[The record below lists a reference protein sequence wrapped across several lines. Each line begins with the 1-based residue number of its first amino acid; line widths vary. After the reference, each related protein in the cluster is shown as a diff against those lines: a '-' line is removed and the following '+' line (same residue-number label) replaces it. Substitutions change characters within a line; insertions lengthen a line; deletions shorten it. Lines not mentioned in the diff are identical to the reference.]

1 MNISFDKFEQFEAP
15 ILTLCNPNS
24 EATIKDG
31 KVTLSNTLGMLPD
44 CKKVV
49 LSPNFNSQW
58 ELSFEFPDN
67 KNEQLHYM
75 YKRLEKG
82 RYIYVSDVGYFMIDD
97 YTRHESDE
105 RVYKEIS
112 CHSVD
117 KDIERNECPLLNE
130 GSYYFYTKD
139 NQEGIIQKHMTM
151 LPKWKLGF
159 VSDDLKDKTAYF
171 DGENKSNNA
180 YEFLWEEI
188 EEAYECIIDVDF
200 ITRTLSFYSLEYY
213 AAHHKTDIHLS
224 KSNDLKEVTIE
235 SKDDDCFTA
244 ITVKQNDNLSLVY
257 SNPNGSETLY
267 NFTHCF
273 SDMSSELQTAL
284 IKWQEK
290 YEATTLPYRTLSG
303 QWANALDDLT
313 NAEKDLDILKEEL
326 NNLKISRD
334 TVINATASEETKQAN
349 LNTVNANISAKE
361 QAIFAQENVIATKKE
376 NIKTTY
382 EEPLQVHADECSLS
396 LTAKDTSGNL
406 IFTQDLLNELSA
418 YINPVEYSDDYIT
431 QTDDMKYAEI
441 YQQSNKLF
449 DRAKR
454 ELEKLST
461 QSYTF
466 SVENNSFLFNKKF
479 ERFSKQ
485 LMPGAVVYLE
495 TSDDHMEQVHLTNF
509 SINYDDC
516 SVSFTFG
523 NKYDEN
529 DIKSLFD
536 DVFGSVK
543 TSAAAVKYLKNIVND
558 QRSELDK
565 QRDWI
570 DNALTLTKNHFLTS
584 NNQSVI
590 IDDSGYW
597 GRRQSTDADGNLIF
611 DTKGNP
617 IYDNEQLR
625 IVNNTIAITKDNW
638 QRIATAIGKIYL
650 YHDDATGEDVY
661 EYGVAGKLLLGD
673 MIIGKTLSLLGSP
686 RADGTYAITLNENGL
701 TIINDGTSAGMTIQ
715 DAYGNKQFYADS
727 DGNLHLS
734 AAIVANSGNIAEL
747 TLSAGAM
754 FKVNGWA
761 ESGAYT
767 GYSSGLNAMY
777 VNIPGRDIFLWV
789 GEHRSGNL
797 KYNTPK
803 GFDNAWTE
811 ELSAWDWSTMSP
823 SWNKTVQDSIK
834 NSAPFYVTWDGALH
848 ASNAYVKGEINAT
861 SGSIGSWEIDGSAIA
876 KTVIVDSVSRTTGI
890 QAPDSGVW
898 SFAAGATNSASWSTA
913 PFRVSHKGELYST
926 SGSIGNWAIGDYSL
940 IGTAGDGVSSIG
952 LYAYP
957 WFWHGGDAST
967 GRAADAI
974 VVKNGDTYPF
984 VVRKDGYLIASKA
997 NITGT
1002 INAGSVLVNGVKVGT
1017 GQNTT
1022 LEDFSSDGTVWKN
1035 TSGVSSIYLVPNSIS
1050 VGSDYVNINANTAG
1064 GLGVGKWTY
1073 QGGEIATKSTG
1084 SDIRIKHDVSSLS
1097 YKYDQLFDLLHPVS
1111 FIYNKDTYGYGT
1123 SQRTHIG
1130 FIANEVKESMDKI
1143 SLSTK
1148 EFAGFVDRSY
1158 NSIENDI
1165 LALVYEEFIALNT
1178 WEIQKLKAQIKE
1190 LESRIKLLGN

>member
-44 CKKVV
+44 CKKVN
-49 LSPNFNSQW
+49 LSPNFNTQW
-58 ELSFEFPDN
+58 ELSFEFSDN

-139 NQEGIIQKHMTM
+139 NQEGIIQKQMTM
-151 LPKWKLGF
+151 LPKWTLGF

-244 ITVKQNDNLSLVY
+244 ITVKQNDYLSLVY

-267 NFTHCF
+267 NFTHYF
-273 SDMSSELQTAL
+273 SDMSSELQAAL
-284 IKWQEK
+284 TKWQEK
-290 YEATTLPYRTLSG
+290 YEATTIPYRTLSE

-382 EEPLQVHADECSLS
+382 EEPLQAYANECSLS

-406 IFTQDLLNELSA
+406 IFTQELLNALSA
-418 YINPVEYSDDYIT
+418 YINPAEYSDDYIT
-431 QTDDMKYAEI
+431 QTDGMKYAEI

-449 DRAKR
+449 NRAKK

-485 LMPGAVVYLE
+485 LMPGAIVYLE

-509 SINYDDC
+509 TIDYDDC
-516 SVSFTFG
+516 SVSLTFG

-543 TSAAAVKYLKNIVND
+543 TSAAAVKYFKNIVND

-611 DTKGNP
+611 DTKGSP

-727 DGNLHLS
+727 NGNLHLS

-777 VNIPGRDIFLWV
+777 AYVPGRDIFLWV
-789 GEHRSGNL
+789 GEHRGGNL
-797 KYNTPK
+797 DYNTPD
-803 GFDNAWTE
+803 GFTKAWRE
-811 ELSAWDWSTMSP
+811 ELSAWDWSTISP
-823 SWNKTVQDSIK
+823 SWNMTVQDSIK

-861 SGSIGSWEIDGSAIA
+861 SGSIGGWDIGNGYLRSSYQLDNETEYYVGMGLYN
-876 KTVIVDSVSRTTGI
+876 KTYAFFS
-890 QAPDSGVW
+890 
-898 SFAAGATNSASWSTA
+898 GATN
-913 PFRVSHKGELYST
+913 PNGENGIFRVGHNGVLTATQAEITGKITST
-926 SGSIGNWAIGDYSL
+926 SGSIGNWAISEYSL
-940 IGTAGDGVSSIG
+940 VGTASDGKTSVK
-952 LYAYP
+952 LFAYP
-957 WFWHGGDAST
+957 WYWHNNDPKT
-967 GRAADAI
+967 GRAAD
-974 VVKNGDTYPF
+974 VMFVQVNDTYPF
-984 VVRKDGYLIASKA
+984 VVRKDGYLLASNA

-1002 INAGSVLVNGVKVGT
+1002 INATSGKFGIWSISNSSKNGVGGIVA
-1017 GQNTT
+1017 N
-1022 LEDFSSDGTVWKN
+1022 DGTDYIHLSTKY
-1035 TSGVSSIYLVPNSIS
+1035 IYGN
-1050 VGSDYVNINANTAG
+1050 NINSGYDLLRTWAQILTSA
-1064 GLGVGKWTY
+1064 
-1073 QGGEIATKSTG
+1073 TG
-1084 SDIRIKHDVSSLS
+1084 SDKRFKNNILSLS
-1097 YKYDQLFDLLHPVS
+1097 NKIEDFYNDLSPCVFNYIEGMGQGNPLQRHFGLIAQDVLES
-1111 FIYNKDTYGYGT
+1111 VNK
-1123 SQRTHIG
+1123 
-1130 FIANEVKESMDKI
+1130 NEIK
-1143 SLSTK
+1143 
-1148 EFAGFVDRSY
+1148 
-1158 NSIENDI
+1158 N
-1165 LALVYEEFIALNT
+1165 LALIDKTDGYYYLHYQELIALNI
-1178 WEIQKLKAQIKE
+1178 WQIQKLKKE
-1190 LESRIKLLGN
+1190 ISLLKEQLSNIE

>member
-1 MNISFDKFEQFEAP
+1 MNISFDKFEQFEVP

-24 EATIKDG
+24 EATTKDG

-49 LSPNFNSQW
+49 FSPNFNAQW
-58 ELSFEFPDN
+58 ELSFEFPDS

-82 RYIYVSDVGYFMIDD
+82 RYIYISDVGYFMIDD

-117 KDIERNECPLLNE
+117 KEIERNECPLLDE
-130 GSYYFYTKD
+130 GSYYFYTKEND
-139 NQEGIIQKHMTM
+139 DGTITEGIIQKQMAL
-151 LPKWKLGF
+151 LPKWTLGF

-171 DGENKSNNA
+171 DGENKSDNA

-188 EEAYECIIDVDF
+188 EEAYECVIDVDF
-200 ITRTLSFYSLEYY
+200 ISRTLSFYSLEYY

-273 SDMSSELQTAL
+273 SDMPPELQTAL

-290 YEATTLPYRTLSG
+290 YEATILPYRTLSE

-313 NAEKDLDILKEEL
+313 NAEKDLDILKDEL

-361 QAIFAQENVIATKKE
+361 QAISAQENVIATKKE
-376 NIKTTY
+376 NIKTAY
-382 EEPLQVHADECSLS
+382 EKPLQAYADECSLS
-396 LTAKDTSGNL
+396 LTAKDISGNL

-418 YINPVEYSDDYIT
+418 YINPVEYSDDYIS

-466 SVENNSFLFNKKF
+466 SVDNNSFLFNKKF
-479 ERFSKQ
+479 ERFSRQ
-485 LMPGAVVYLE
+485 LMPGAIVYLE

-509 SINYDDC
+509 SIDYDDC

-558 QRSELDK
+558 QRTELDK
-565 QRDWI
+565 QKDWI
-570 DNALTLTKNHFLTS
+570 DNALTLTKNHFLAS

-611 DTKGNP
+611 DTKGSP

-625 IVNNTIAITKDNW
+625 IVNNTLAITEDNW
-638 QRIATAIGKIYL
+638 QSIATAIGKIYL
-650 YHDDATGEDVY
+650 YHDDITGEDVY
-661 EYGVAGKLLLGD
+661 KYGVAGKLILGD
-673 MIIGKTLSLLGSP
+673 MFIGKTLSLLGSP

-701 TIINDGTSAGMTIQ
+701 TIINDGTSAGITIK
-715 DAYGNKQFYADS
+715 DANGNKQFYADS
-727 DGNLHLS
+727 EGNLCVS
-734 AAIVANSGNIAEL
+734 ASITANSGTI
-747 TLSAGAM
+747 G
-754 FKVNGWA
+754 GWKIGTGRIYNYN
-761 ESGAYT
+761 EET
-767 GYSSGLNAMY
+767 GYTFSLWNPGTAGGTIISCDKNGSIPFF
-777 VNIPGRDIFLWV
+777 VNRDGYL
-789 GEHRSGNL
+789 
-797 KYNTPK
+797 Y
-803 GFDNAWTE
+803 
-811 ELSAWDWSTMSP
+811 
-823 SWNKTVQDSIK
+823 
-834 NSAPFYVTWDGALH
+834 
-848 ASNAYVKGEINAT
+848 ASNANITGKISTT
-861 SGSIGSWEIDGSAIA
+861 SGSIGGWDIGNGYLRSTYQLNGTKYVGMGLNNVTYAFFVGASNPIGSDGVFRVGHDGSLYAENATIKGNITA
-876 KTVIVDSVSRTTGI
+876 TSGSFTGSI
-890 QAPDSGVW
+890 
-898 SFAAGATNSASWSTA
+898 
-913 PFRVSHKGELYST
+913 YSQ
-926 SGSIGNWAIGDYSL
+926 SGSIGNWAISEYSL
-940 IGTAGDGVSSIG
+940 VGTASDGKTSVK
-952 LYAYP
+952 LFAYP
-957 WFWHGGDAST
+957 WYWHNNDPKT
-967 GRAADAI
+967 GRAAD
-974 VVKNGDTYPF
+974 VMFVQVNDTYPF
-984 VVRKDGYLIASKA
+984 VVRKDGYLLASNA

-1002 INAGSVLVNGVKVGT
+1002 INATSGSFTGAVKSSSVLSDGVIIGT
-1017 GQNTT
+1017 GGSCKIYAYNSGHGNTGCTFKYSNSGYIQIGQDSSGESIWMYSGSYIT
-1022 LEDFSSDGTVWKN
+1022 LSTVRGYLKGSWYNNSGASVTSDRRLKNSIMTLTDNYSVLFDNLKPCVYKYNDGT
-1035 TSGVSSIYLVPNSIS
+1035 SGR
-1050 VGSDYVNINANTAG
+1050 
-1064 GLGVGKWTY
+1064 K
-1073 QGGEIATKSTG
+1073 
-1084 SDIRIKHDVSSLS
+1084 
-1097 YKYDQLFDLLHPVS
+1097 
-1111 FIYNKDTYGYGT
+1111 
-1123 SQRTHIG
+1123 HIG
-1130 FIANEVKESMDKI
+1130 FIAQDVEDAIQKAGLT
-1143 SLSTK
+1143 SLD
-1148 EFAGFVDRSY
+1148 A
-1158 NSIENDI
+1158 
-1165 LALVYEEFIALNT
+1165 ALVMDFPDGSGDAIKTLRYEEIIGMLVREVQILKSKVAAL
-1178 WEIQKLKAQIKE
+1178 
-1190 LESRIKLLGN
+1190 S

>member
-15 ILTLCNPNS
+15 TLTLCNPNS

-44 CKKVV
+44 CKKVA
-49 LSPNFNSQW
+49 LSPNFNTQW
-58 ELSFEFPDN
+58 ELSFEFSDN
-67 KNEQLHYM
+67 GNEQLHRM

-82 RYIYVSDVGYFMIDD
+82 RYIYVSGVGYFIIDD

-117 KDIERNECPLLNE
+117 KEIERNECPLLDE

-139 NQEGIIQKHMTM
+139 NQEGIIQKQMTM
-151 LPKWKLGF
+151 LPKWTLGF

-188 EEAYECIIDVDF
+188 EEVYECVIDVDF
-200 ITRTLSFYSLEYY
+200 ISRTLSFYSLEYY
-213 AAHHKTDIHLS
+213 AAHHRTDIHLS

-267 NFTHCF
+267 NFTHYF
-273 SDMSSELQTAL
+273 SDMSSELQAAL
-284 IKWQEK
+284 TKWQEK
-290 YEATTLPYRTLSG
+290 YEATILPYRTLSE

-313 NAEKDLDILKEEL
+313 NAEKDLDILKDEL

-361 QAIFAQENVIATKKE
+361 QAIFAQENVITAKKA

-382 EEPLQVHADECSLS
+382 EEPLQTYANECSLS

-418 YINPVEYSDDYIT
+418 YINPAEYSDDYIS
-431 QTDDMKYAEI
+431 QTDDMKYTEI

-454 ELEKLST
+454 ELEKIST

-466 SVENNSFLFNKKF
+466 SVKNNSFLFNKKF

-485 LMPGAVVYLE
+485 LIPGAIVYLE

-509 SINYDDC
+509 SIDYDDC

-543 TSAAAVKYLKNIVND
+543 TSATAVKYLKNIVND

-611 DTKGNP
+611 DTKGSP

-625 IVNNTIAITKDNW
+625 IVNNTLAITTDNW
-638 QRIATAIGKIYL
+638 QSIATAIGKIYL
-650 YHDDATGEDVY
+650 YHDNATGEDVFR
-661 EYGVAGKLLLGD
+661 YGVAGDL
-673 MIIGKTLSLLGSP
+673 IIGKLFLGKELNLLGSP

-701 TIINDGTSAGMTIQ
+701 TIINDGTTAGMTIQ

-727 DGNLHLS
+727 NGNLC
-734 AAIVANSGNIAEL
+734 IVGNI
-747 TLSAGAM
+747 T
-754 FKVNGWA
+754 
-761 ESGAYT
+761 
-767 GYSSGLNAMY
+767 
-777 VNIPGRDIFLWV
+777 
-789 GEHRSGNL
+789 
-797 KYNTPK
+797 
-803 GFDNAWTE
+803 
-811 ELSAWDWSTMSP
+811 
-823 SWNKTVQDSIK
+823 
-834 NSAPFYVTWDGALH
+834 
-848 ASNAYVKGEINAT
+848 AT
-861 SGSIGSWEIDGSAIA
+861 SGDIAGWTIYERWIG
-876 KTVIVDSVSRTTGI
+876 KTQQLDYYGNRTYYTYGMGLCSSNAGVSNTC
-890 QAPDSGVW
+890 
-898 SFAAGATNSASWSTA
+898 
-913 PFRVSHKGELYST
+913 L
-926 SGSIGNWAIGDYSL
+926 AIGYMPEGLSGTWDKAELFCADDVVVVEADCSL
-940 IGTAGDGVSSIG
+940 LLATEVEAELLVLLELS
-952 LYAYP
+952 L
-957 WFWHGGDAST
+957 
-967 GRAADAI
+967 
-974 VVKNGDTYPF
+974 F
-984 VVRKDGYLIASKA
+984 V
-997 NITGT
+997 
-1002 INAGSVLVNGVKVGT
+1002 
-1017 GQNTT
+1017 
-1022 LEDFSSDGTVWKN
+1022 
-1035 TSGVSSIYLVPNSIS
+1035 
-1050 VGSDYVNINANTAG
+1050 
-1064 GLGVGKWTY
+1064 
-1073 QGGEIATKSTG
+1073 
-1084 SDIRIKHDVSSLS
+1084 
-1097 YKYDQLFDLLHPVS
+1097 
-1111 FIYNKDTYGYGT
+1111 
-1123 SQRTHIG
+1123 
-1130 FIANEVKESMDKI
+1130 
-1143 SLSTK
+1143 
-1148 EFAGFVDRSY
+1148 
-1158 NSIENDI
+1158 
-1165 LALVYEEFIALNT
+1165 
-1178 WEIQKLKAQIKE
+1178 
-1190 LESRIKLLGN
+1190 

>member
-1 MNISFDKFEQFEAP
+1 MDISFDRLGQFEAP

-31 KVTLSNTLGMLPD
+31 EVTLSNTLGMLPD

-49 LSPNFNSQW
+49 LSPNFNTQW
-58 ELSFEFPDN
+58 ELSFEFSDN

-97 YTRHESDE
+97 YIRHESDE

-139 NQEGIIQKHMTM
+139 NQEGIIQKQMTM

-290 YEATTLPYRTLSG
+290 YEATILPYRTLSG

-349 LNTVNANISAKE
+349 LDTVNANISAKE
-361 QAIFAQENVIATKKE
+361 QAIVAQENVIATKKS
-376 NIKTTY
+376 NIKITY
-382 EEPLQVHADECSLS
+382 EDPLQAYADECSLQ
-396 LTAKDTSGNL
+396 LTAKDISGNS
-406 IFTQDLLNELSA
+406 IFTEDLLNELSA
-418 YINPVEYSDDYIT
+418 YINPAEYSDDYIT

-449 DRAKR
+449 DRARK
-454 ELEKLST
+454 ELEKLSK

-466 SVENNSFLFNKKF
+466 SIENNSFLFNKKF

-485 LMPGAVVYLE
+485 LIPGAIVYLE

-509 SINYDDC
+509 SVDYDAR
-516 SVSFTFG
+516 SVKFTFG

-543 TSAAAVKYLKNIVND
+543 TSAAQVKYLKNIIND
-558 QRSELDK
+558 QRSELER

-570 DNALTLTKNHFLTS
+570 DNALTLTKNHALSSIHQT
-584 NNQSVI
+584 VV

-597 GRRQSTDADGNLIF
+597 GRKLLLDKDGNVQY
-611 DTKGNP
+611 DTRGNP
-617 IYDNEQLR
+617 LYENEQLK
-625 IVNNTIAITKDNW
+625 ITNNGAYLTTDNW
-638 QRIATAIGKIYL
+638 SSLATAIGKIYL
-650 YHDDATGEDVY
+650 YHDEETGKDVFR
-661 EYGVAGKLLLGD
+661 YGIAGDLIVGKLFLG
-673 MIIGKTLSLLGSP
+673 KELALFGSP
-686 RADGTYAITLNENGL
+686 KQDGTYAITLNENGL
-701 TIINDGTSAGMTIQ
+701 TIINDGTTAGITIK
-715 DAYGNKQFYADS
+715 DTNGNKQFYADQNG
-727 DGNLHLS
+727 DLHLS
-734 AAIVANSGNIAEL
+734 GIINAGGGSIAGWSIGTNKISSEDGSVYL
-747 TLSAGAM
+747 APTGDYSVYINNRFTVKPDGHTTCTDAEIQNGCRIGDLYIRNGGIWSTPDGSDAGGIRFTGESSAGAWVLGSSNNT
-754 FKVNGWA
+754 FYVTNSGHLHAESADITGTIEAKQGHIANWEITSTGIVAQDSNGKWTGLRLPSGEGKAYSFFTGASA
-761 ESGAYT
+761 ESGAGATFIAHSDGSLYAT
-767 GYSSGLNAMY
+767 NAHITGELTVGSKLGSLTVKDWDNGGVVLRHEGYSGSTTYSGSL
-777 VNIPGRDIFLWV
+777 FL
-789 GEHRSGNL
+789 S
-797 KYNTPK
+797 
-803 GFDNAWTE
+803 
-811 ELSAWDWSTMSP
+811 
-823 SWNKTVQDSIK
+823 
-834 NSAPFYVTWDGALH
+834 NSACSLACTKSGEASVAVHSGAKGYLTGTWV
-848 ASNAYVKGEINAT
+848 YT
-861 SGSIGSWEIDGSAIA
+861 SGS
-876 KTVIVDSVSRTTGI
+876 
-890 QAPDSGVW
+890 
-898 SFAAGATNSASWSTA
+898 
-913 PFRVSHKGELYST
+913 
-926 SGSIGNWAIGDYSL
+926 SGSLSDKSMKTDII
-940 IGTAGDGVSSIG
+940 
-952 LYAYP
+952 
-957 WFWHGGDAST
+957 
-967 GRAADAI
+967 
-974 VVKNGDTYPF
+974 PF
-984 VVRKDGYLIASKA
+984 TD
-997 NITGT
+997 
-1002 INAGSVLVNGVKVGT
+1002 
-1017 GQNTT
+1017 
-1022 LEDFSSDGTVWKN
+1022 
-1035 TSGVSSIYLVPNSIS
+1035 
-1050 VGSDYVNINANTAG
+1050 
-1064 GLGVGKWTY
+1064 
-1073 QGGEIATKSTG
+1073 
-1084 SDIRIKHDVSSLS
+1084 S
-1097 YKYDQLFDLLHPVS
+1097 YNQLFDNLQPRLYKY
-1111 FIYNKDTYGYGT
+1111 IEGT
-1123 SQRTHIG
+1123 SGRKHFG
-1130 FIANEVKESMDKI
+1130 FIAQDTEDAILKSGLTQKDVAFVIDMERDGEDG
-1143 SLSTK
+1143 TK
-1148 EFAGFVDRSY
+1148 DTKKFLR
-1158 NSIENDI
+1158 
-1165 LALVYEEFIALNT
+1165 YEEFIALNT
-1178 WEIQKLKAQIKE
+1178 WQIQKLKQRVKE
-1190 LESRIKLLGN
+1190 LEEKMMTLS

>member
-49 LSPNFNSQW
+49 LSPNFNTQW
-58 ELSFEFPDN
+58 ELSFEFSDN

-105 RVYKEIS
+105 RIYKEIS

-117 KDIERNECPLLNE
+117 KETERNECPLLNE

-139 NQEGIIQKHMTM
+139 NQEGIIQKQMTI

-159 VSDDLKDKTAYF
+159 VSDDLKDKIAYF

-273 SDMSSELQTAL
+273 SNMSSELQTAL

-290 YEATTLPYRTLSG
+290 YEATILPYRTLSE
-303 QWANALDDLT
+303 QWATALDDLS

-326 NNLKISRD
+326 KNLERDRD
-334 TVINATASEETKQAN
+334 TVINTTATDDNKQTA
-349 LNTVNANISAKE
+349 LTTVNSNITAKQ
-361 QAIFAQENVIATKKE
+361 QAISAQENIVATKKA
-376 NIKTTY
+376 NIQTTY
-382 EEPLQVHADECSLS
+382 ETPLQNYAKECSLE
-396 LTAKDTSGNL
+396 LTAVDINGSQ
-406 IFTQDLLNELSA
+406 IFTQELLNELSA
-418 YINPVEYSDDYIT
+418 YINPAEYSDEYIT

-449 DRAKR
+449 DRAKK

-485 LMPGAVVYLE
+485 LMPGAIVYLE

-509 SINYDDC
+509 SIDYDDC

-611 DTKGNP
+611 DTKGSP

-625 IVNNTIAITKDNW
+625 IVNNTLAITKDNW
-638 QRIATAIGKIYL
+638 QSIATAIGKIYL
-650 YHDDATGEDVY
+650 YHDDATGKDIFK
-661 EYGVAGKLLLGD
+661 YGVAGDLIVGKLFLGKELTLLGNAR
-673 MIIGKTLSLLGSP
+673 G
-686 RADGTYAITLNENGL
+686 DGTYAITLNENGL
-701 TIINDGTSAGMTIQ
+701 TIINDGTTAGITIK
-715 DAYGNKQFYADS
+715 DANGNKQFYADS
-727 DGNLHLS
+727 DGNLCVS
-734 AAIVANSGNIAEL
+734 ANI
-747 TLSAGAM
+747 T
-754 FKVNGWA
+754 
-761 ESGAYT
+761 
-767 GYSSGLNAMY
+767 
-777 VNIPGRDIFLWV
+777 
-789 GEHRSGNL
+789 
-797 KYNTPK
+797 
-803 GFDNAWTE
+803 
-811 ELSAWDWSTMSP
+811 
-823 SWNKTVQDSIK
+823 
-834 NSAPFYVTWDGALH
+834 
-848 ASNAYVKGEINAT
+848 AT
-861 SGSIGSWEIDGSAIA
+861 SGSIGGWTIDINKIYSNDGNTYVASSGNYAFYSKGQNGEFRVGFYGDMYCSSANIA
-876 KTVIVDSVSRTTGI
+876 GTITAK
-890 QAPDSGVW
+890 SGVIGGW
-898 SFAAGATNSASWSTA
+898 TIGGTYLMCKKDDNNYVWLHQPSDWTDMSGG
-913 PFRVSHKGELYST
+913 KG
-926 SGSIGNWAIGDYSL
+926 DVL
-940 IGTAGDGVSSIG
+940 I
-952 LYAYP
+952 
-957 WFWHGGDAST
+957 
-967 GRAADAI
+967 
-974 VVKNGDTYPF
+974 VKNGGTYPF
-984 VVRKDGYLIASKA
+984 CLYANGNFTATKA

-1002 INAGSVLVNGVKVGT
+1002 ITANAGSIGGWKIA
-1017 GQNTT
+1017 
-1022 LEDFSSDGTVWKN
+1022 DG
-1035 TSGVSSIYLVPNSIS
+1035 
-1050 VGSDYVNINANTAG
+1050 
-1064 GLGVGKWTY
+1064 
-1073 QGGEIATKSTG
+1073 
-1084 SDIRIKHDVSSLS
+1084 R
-1097 YKYDQLFDLLHPVS
+1097 
-1111 FIYNKDTYGYGT
+1111 IYNKNSTTGYTFSLWNPGIAGGTIICCDKDGAASFYVNRDGYLHASSADITGTIKSSSVLSDGVIIGTGGSCKIYAYNSGHGNTGCTFKYSDSGYIRIGKDSSGENVWMYSGSYITLNTVRGYLKGSWYNNSGASVTSDRRLKNSIMTLTDNYSVLFDNLKPCVYKYNDGT
-1123 SQRTHIG
+1123 SGRKHIG
-1130 FIANEVKESMDKI
+1130 FIAQDVEDAIQKAGLT
-1143 SLSTK
+1143 SLD
-1148 EFAGFVDRSY
+1148 A
-1158 NSIENDI
+1158 
-1165 LALVYEEFIALNT
+1165 ALVMDFPDGSGDAIKTLRYEEIIGMLVREVQILKSKVAAL
-1178 WEIQKLKAQIKE
+1178 
-1190 LESRIKLLGN
+1190 S

>member
-44 CKKVV
+44 CKKVF
-49 LSPNFNSQW
+49 LSPNFNTQW
-58 ELSFEFPDN
+58 ELSFEFSDN

-82 RYIYVSDVGYFMIDD
+82 RYIYVSGVGYFIIDD

-117 KDIERNECPLLNE
+117 KEIERNECPLLDE

-139 NQEGIIQKHMTM
+139 NQEGIIQKQMTM

-188 EEAYECIIDVDF
+188 EEAYECVIDVDF
-200 ITRTLSFYSLEYY
+200 ITRTLNFYSLEYY

-273 SDMSSELQTAL
+273 SDMSPELQAAL

-290 YEATTLPYRTLSG
+290 YEVTTLPYRTLSE

-313 NAEKDLDILKEEL
+313 NAEKNLDILKEEL

-382 EEPLQVHADECSLS
+382 EEPLQAYANECSLS

-418 YINPVEYSDDYIT
+418 YINPAEYSDDYIT

-449 DRAKR
+449 DRAKK

-485 LMPGAVVYLE
+485 LIPGAIVYLE

-509 SINYDDC
+509 SIDYDDC

-625 IVNNTIAITKDNW
+625 IVNNTLAITEDNW
-638 QRIATAIGKIYL
+638 ESIATAIGKIYL
-650 YHDDATGEDVY
+650 YHDEVTGEDVY
-661 EYGVAGKLLLGD
+661 KYGVAGKLLLGD
-673 MIIGKTLSLLGSP
+673 IFIGKTLSLLGSP
-686 RADGTYAITLNENGL
+686 REDGTYAITLNENGL
-701 TIINDGTSAGMTIQ
+701 TIINDGTSAGITIK
-715 DAYGNKQFYADS
+715 DAEGNKQFYADNN
-727 DGNLHLS
+727 GNLYIS
-734 AAIVANSGNIAEL
+734 AN
-747 TLSAGAM
+747 
-754 FKVNGWA
+754 
-761 ESGAYT
+761 
-767 GYSSGLNAMY
+767 
-777 VNIPGRDIFLWV
+777 
-789 GEHRSGNL
+789 
-797 KYNTPK
+797 
-803 GFDNAWTE
+803 
-811 ELSAWDWSTMSP
+811 
-823 SWNKTVQDSIK
+823 
-834 NSAPFYVTWDGALH
+834 VT
-848 ASNAYVKGEINAT
+848 AT
-861 SGSIGSWEIDGSAIA
+861 SGDIGGWNIYSNYLGTPWGTSETTIFLSTVGADAYVDVVGLRTCGLYYKGKFAVGTDGTLYANGANITGNITATSGRIGDYVINGAQLIGNNVGLSGTNGQGWAFWAGNNDSAA
-876 KTVIVDSVSRTTGI
+876 
-890 QAPDSGVW
+890 
-898 SFAAGATNSASWSTA
+898 A
-913 PFRVSHKGELYST
+913 PFRVGHEGLLCCSNIRATGGTIGNWHITDTLLYSIN
-926 SGSIGNWAIGDYSL
+926 GSIGTGMAATTSCDADPAFWAGLHGWGNTPWDSGGQSGWWGDHCYFYVTSD
-940 IGTAGDGVSSIG
+940 GTLKAE
-952 LYAYP
+952 
-957 WFWHGGDAST
+957 
-967 GRAADAI
+967 
-974 VVKNGDTYPF
+974 
-984 VVRKDGYLIASKA
+984 KA

-1002 INAGSVLVNGVKVGT
+1002 INATSGSFTGTINAGSILVNGVKVGT
-1017 GQNTT
+1017 SQNTYFN
-1022 LEDFSSDGTVWKN
+1022 DYSSTGTMWGSVV
-1035 TSGVSSIYLVPNSIS
+1035 SGGAVIYLYQTGITASGKTIS
-1050 VGSDYVNINANTAG
+1050 LNAANGG
-1064 GLGVGKWTY
+1064 GLGGSGKWVY
-1073 QGGEIATKSTG
+1073 SGGEIATKSTG
-1084 SDIRIKHDVSSLS
+1084 SDVRIKHDINSLS

-1111 FIYNKDTYGYGT
+1111 FIYNQDAYGYGT

-1130 FIANEVKESMDKI
+1130 FIANEVKESMDEI

-1165 LALVYEEFIALNT
+1165 LALAYEEFIALNT
-1178 WEIQKLKAQIKE
+1178 WQIQKLKAKIKE
-1190 LESRIKLLGN
+1190 LENRINLLEN

>member
-15 ILTLCNPNS
+15 VLTLCNPNS

-31 KVTLSNTLGMLPD
+31 KVTLSNTLGMLSD
-44 CKKVV
+44 CKKVN
-49 LSPNFNSQW
+49 LSPNFNTQW
-58 ELSFEFPDN
+58 ELSFEFSDS

-117 KDIERNECPLLNE
+117 KETERNECPLLDE

-139 NQEGIIQKHMTM
+139 NQEGIIQKQMVL
-151 LPKWKLGF
+151 LPKWTLGF

-171 DGENKSNNA
+171 DGENKSDNA
-180 YEFLWEEI
+180 YKFLWEEI
-188 EEAYECIIDVDF
+188 EEAYECVIDVDF
-200 ITRTLSFYSLEYY
+200 ISRTLSFYSLEYY

-273 SDMSSELQTAL
+273 SDMSSKLQVAL
-284 IKWQEK
+284 TKWQEK
-290 YEATTLPYRTLSG
+290 YEATIIPYRTLSE
-303 QWANALDDLT
+303 QWANALDDLS

-326 NNLKISRD
+326 NNLKRDKD

-361 QAIFAQENVIATKKE
+361 QAIFTQENVIATKKS

-382 EEPLQVHADECSLS
+382 EDPLQAYADECSLS
-396 LTAKDTSGNL
+396 LTAKDISGNL
-406 IFTQDLLNELSA
+406 IFTQDLLNELSV
-418 YINPVEYSDDYIT
+418 YINPAEYSDEYIS
-431 QTDDMKYAEI
+431 QTDDMKYTEI

-466 SVENNSFLFNKKF
+466 SVDNNSFLFNKKF

-485 LMPGAVVYLE
+485 LMPGAIVYLE

-509 SINYDDC
+509 SIDYDDR

-661 EYGVAGKLLLGD
+661 EYGVAGKLLLGE

-727 DGNLHLS
+727 NGNLHLS

-754 FKVNGWA
+754 FRVNGWA
-761 ESGAYT
+761 ESNGYV

-777 VNIPGRDIFLWV
+777 ANSSGRDIFLWV
-789 GEHRSGNL
+789 GEHRGGNL
-797 KYNTPK
+797 EYNSPE

-811 ELSAWDWSTMSP
+811 ELSAWDWKAVSP
-823 SWNKTVQDSIK
+823 HWSMTVQDSIK

-848 ASNAYVKGEINAT
+848 ASNAYVKGEITATSGNVGGWDIGSGFLRSTYDLNGTKYVGMGLNDVTFAFFAGASNPVGSDGVFRVGHDGSLYAENATIKGNITAT
-861 SGSIGSWEIDGSAIA
+861 SGSF
-876 KTVIVDSVSRTTGI
+876 TG
-890 QAPDSGVW
+890 QLW
-898 SFAAGATNSASWSTA
+898 SS
-913 PFRVSHKGELYST
+913 Y
-926 SGSIGNWAIGDYSL
+926 GSIGNWSISDYSL
-940 IGTAGDGVSSIG
+940 VGTASDGLSSIG

-974 VVKNGDTYPF
+974 VVRNGDTYPF
-984 VVRKDGYLIASKA
+984 VVRKDGYLSATNA

-1002 INAGSVLVNGVKVGT
+1002 INANAGKFGIWNISNSSKNGVGGIVA
-1017 GQNTT
+1017 N
-1022 LEDFSSDGTVWKN
+1022 DGTDYIHLSTKYVYGNNVNSGYDLLRTWAQIL
-1035 TSGVSSIYLVPNSIS
+1035 TS
-1050 VGSDYVNINANTAG
+1050 A
-1064 GLGVGKWTY
+1064 
-1073 QGGEIATKSTG
+1073 TG
-1084 SDIRIKHDVSSLS
+1084 SDKRFKNNILPLS
-1097 YKYDQLFDLLHPVS
+1097 
-1111 FIYNKDTYGYGT
+1111 
-1123 SQRTHIG
+1123 
-1130 FIANEVKESMDKI
+1130 DKI
-1143 SLSTK
+1143 ENFYNDLSPRV
-1148 EFAGFVDRSY
+1148 FNY
-1158 NSIENDI
+1158 IEGMGQGNPLQKHFGLIAQDVLASVNKNEI
-1165 LALVYEEFIALNT
+1165 KNLALIDETDGYYYLRYQELIALNI
-1178 WEIQKLKAQIKE
+1178 WQIQKLKKE
-1190 LESRIKLLGN
+1190 ISLLKKRLSNIE